1 MRHDPPKF
9 SNAPR
14 WRAPAAASGEFVLF
28 PARTPAAA
36 DFFWDLQHDIK
47 PCYTGFPRLEIR
59 GVGRAGTGISAR
71 RIRRERAAERNS
83 LKVAGRGPE
92 ANSRP
97 AGGRGYSGERRTSR
111 LTAPRPPSK

>member
-36 DFFWDLQHDIK
+36 DFFGICSMTSSRDIPAFRASK
-47 PCYTGFPRLEIR
+47 SGAWAGPGPVFPPGEF
-59 GVGRAGTGISAR
+59 
-71 RIRRERAAERNS
+71 AENE
-83 LKVAGRGPE
+83 L
-92 ANSRP
+92 
-97 AGGRGYSGERRTSR
+97 
-111 LTAPRPPSK
+111 PSETH